1 MMFSSLNSNKHL
13 LYKFT
18 EVWGLRQNTTID
30 RSKFEVVNQTW
41 KGKKWQVLIL
51 IEAGALVNQ
60 RGRALALFVK
70 TNNKI
75 LAGFYNWMTF
85 FKT

>member
-1 MMFSSLNSNKHL
+1 M
-13 LYKFT
+13 
-18 EVWGLRQNTTID
+18 ERQ
-30 RSKFEVVNQTW
+30 
-41 KGKKWQVLIL
+41 KWQVLIL

-70 TNNKI
+70 INNRI

>member
-1 MMFSSLNSNKHL
+1 M
-13 LYKFT
+13 
-18 EVWGLRQNTTID
+18 ERQ
-30 RSKFEVVNQTW
+30 
-41 KGKKWQVLIL
+41 KWQVLIL

-60 RGRALALFVK
+60 RGRALALFAK
-70 TNNKI
+70 TNNRI